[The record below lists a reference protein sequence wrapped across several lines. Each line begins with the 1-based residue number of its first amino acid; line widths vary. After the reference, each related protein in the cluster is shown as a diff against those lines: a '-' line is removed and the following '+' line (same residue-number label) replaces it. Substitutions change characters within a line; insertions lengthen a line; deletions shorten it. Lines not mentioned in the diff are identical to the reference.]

1 MLLISKHKN
10 GIRCLLCVI
19 DIISKYVWVVPLK
32 DKKGVTIINAFQSI
46 LDSSKRKSNK
56 MWVDQ
61 SSEFYNSSFKEV
73 VR

>member
-10 GIRCLLCVI
+10 GIRCLCVI
-19 DIISKYVWVVPLK
+19 DIFSKYVWVVPLK

>member
-1 MLLISKHKN
+1 MLLISKYRN

-19 DIISKYVWVVPLK
+19 DIFRKYAWVVPLK

-56 MWVDQ
+56 IWLDQ